1 LIKYRLIWRL
11 GLKRL
16 EDGSSVKDW
25 EDADKETD
33 VPLQLTVKE
42 VNFEDERFKEQP
54 APQLS
59 EEFPIGTTVFFLGE
73 HAYGVVAQ
81 VHEIVGETLSVTLAV
96 RSCPPFCRKI
106 AHSTLNLVLPRGKS

>member
-1 LIKYRLIWRL
+1 
-11 GLKRL
+11 LKRL

-42 VNFEDERFKEQP
+42 VNFEDERFKEQA
-54 APQLS
+54 APPLS

-96 RSCPPFCRKI
+96 RLCPLFAEQPLTR
-106 AHSTLNLVLPRGKS
+106 H